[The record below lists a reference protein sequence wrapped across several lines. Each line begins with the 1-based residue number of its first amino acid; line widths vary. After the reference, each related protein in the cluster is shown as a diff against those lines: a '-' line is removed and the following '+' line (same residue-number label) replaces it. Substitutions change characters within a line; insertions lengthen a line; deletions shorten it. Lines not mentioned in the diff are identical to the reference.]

1 MRGVASVEHE
11 RVPVRVVEDCH
22 VADAG
27 VERLGDELDA
37 LRLQRALRR
46 LDVGDAERDRRGVR
60 ALERPT
66 DVRRVDEVEGDVLAE
81 LVLGPALVPR
91 DLRQTERLA
100 VEPLRAPEIGDRDR
114 DEIRPLDGDHDP
126 SRGLY
131 RWWSMSA
138 FPSGSWKKAMWHT
151 PVSNVSPSNSTP
163 RPSSSAR
170 AASMSSTWS
179 ARCAVVCGANSM
191 PN

>member
-1 MRGVASVEHE
+1 MGRVPPVEHE
-11 RVPVRVVEDCH
+11 RVPVRVVEDRH

-37 LRLQRALRR
+37 LRLERPLRR

-60 ALERPT
+60 AFELPA
-66 DVRRVDEVEGDVLAE
+66 DVRRIDEVEGDVLAE

-91 DLRQTERLA
+91 DLRQPERLA
-100 VEPLRAPEIGDRDR
+100 VERASTASRSVTGTETKSVRSTLITSPRD
-114 DEIRPLDGDHDP
+114 
-126 SRGLY
+126 GLY

-138 FPSGSWKKAMWHT
+138 LPSGSWKNAMWQT

-163 RPSSSAR
+163 FASSSAR
-170 AASMSSTWS
+170 AASMSST
-179 ARCAVVCGANSM
+179 
-191 PN
+191 